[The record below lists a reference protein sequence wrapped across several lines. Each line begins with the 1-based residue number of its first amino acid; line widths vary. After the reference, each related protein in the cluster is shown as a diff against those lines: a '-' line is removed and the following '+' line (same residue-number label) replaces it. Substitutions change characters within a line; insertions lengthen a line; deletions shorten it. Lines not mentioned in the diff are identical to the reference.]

1 MSKVTKPKSG
11 VKNLL
16 KTIKEIERENIEE
29 FFIRNNAYKSYK
41 RYNLEFEDYIFILD
55 GKYVWVDDREDVV
68 GVKNPT
74 LEQVKALI
82 LGFTKRRL
90 C

>member
-11 VKNLL
+11 VKDLL
-16 KTIKEIERENIEE
+16 KTLKEIERENIEE
-29 FFIRNNAYKSYK
+29 FFIRNNAYKSHK

-55 GKYVWVDDREDVV
+55 GSYVWVDDREDVV

-82 LGFTKRRL
+82 LGFANRRL